1 MNDTP
6 DQATEP
12 PRVAT
17 ARKEPPHES
26 ARGHVTGT
34 ALYVEDLPRLER
46 ELVVDFVPSPC
57 ANGRLRAIDAAA
69 ALAIDGVVG
78 VYTHADL
85 PGHNA
90 FGPIFADEPF
100 LPADRVSY
108 VGQPVAVI
116 AAETRGAAR
125 AARAASVST
134 STRSRRCS
142 RSRRP
147 TRRGLYLGVERRIAR
162 GDLAAGFASADW

>member
-1 MNDTP
+1 MND
-6 DQATEP
+6 Q
-12 PRVAT
+12 PRSPHPSSRAAT

-34 ALYVEDLPRLER
+34 ANYVEDLPRLER

-69 ALAIDGVVG
+69 ALGIHGVVG
-78 VYTHADL
+78 VYTHADV

-108 VGQPVAVI
+108 VGQPRRRHRRRDRAPP
-116 AAETRGAAR
+116 RAR
-125 AARAASVST
+125 RAPRCAS
-134 STRSRRCS
+134 
-142 RSRRP
+142 
-147 TRRGLYLGVERRIAR
+147 
-162 GDLAAGFASADW
+162 